1 MPGMECSEPN
11 GSTDVSQQTKAE
23 TLEVVESCQC
33 TDRCQDEQR
42 LEKTDDLSSTSNGE
56 EPQALSKRQR
66 KKLLKYQK
74 WLDTKDERRKREKEK
89 QRQRLEAK
97 RAAGEACGN
106 IRKRLKEVTMAAS
119 SCKQRI
125 AIDMS
130 FDDLMIEKHLSQC
143 VKQVS
148 RCYSANRRATNPL
161 QLYVTS
167 FVGKCESVMAKQNGY
182 RNWDVYFKDE
192 YYMDIFA
199 KEDIV
204 YLTSESENVITSL
217 DDGKVYIIGGLVD
230 HNVHKGLCHKLAVEK
245 GISHAKL
252 PIDDYVEMK
261 TRKILTVDH
270 VFQILVG
277 VANGKSWKE
286 SFLSFIPAR
295 KGAIGK
301 DDLGGEDFSDNK
313 LTHEDKD
320 IKFHEGQEREIAGE
334 KVLIKSNESGGT
346 LVESC

>member
-1 MPGMECSEPN
+1 MECSEPN
-11 GSTDVSQQTKAE
+11 GSTGDSQQAKVE
-23 TLEVVESCQC
+23 TQEVVESYQC
-33 TDRCQDEQR
+33 NDRCQDEQSA
-42 LEKTDDLSSTSNGE
+42 EKTDGPSSLNNGVE
-56 EPQALSKRQR
+56 SQMLSKRQR

-74 WLDTKDERRKREKEK
+74 WLDTKHERKKREREK

-119 SCKQRI
+119 RCKQRI

-148 RCYSANRRATNPL
+148 RCYSANRRATDPL

-167 FVGKCESVMAKQNGY
+167 FEGKCESVMAKQNGY
-182 RNWDVYFKDE
+182 KNWDVYFKHE
-192 YYMDIFA
+192 YYLDIFP
-199 KEDIV
+199 KEEVI
-204 YLTSESENVITSL
+204 YLTSESENVIASL
-217 DDGKVYIIGGLVD
+217 DDTKVYVIGGLVD
-230 HNVHKGLCHKLAVEK
+230 HNVHKGLCYKLAVEK
-245 GISHAKL
+245 GITHAKL
-252 PIDDYVEMK
+252 PIDDYIEMK
-261 TRKILTVDH
+261 TRKVLTVDH
-270 VFQILVG
+270 VFQILMG

-301 DDLGGEDFSDNK
+301 DDLGAEDIPDDK
-313 LTHEDKD
+313 DCDEDKN
-320 IKFHEGQEREIAGE
+320 IKFHEQEIETAKGE
-334 KVLIKSNESGGT
+334 ENLSMNNENGG
-346 LVESC
+346 S